1 MNVLTISVLSISLW
15 VKRLCH
21 HQVVAV
27 KSSGVEGSAS
37 TDLEAEIFMIETAE
51 HPVLFVAI
59 WVDG

>member
-27 KSSGVEGSAS
+27 KSSRVEGGAS

-51 HPVLFVAI
+51 CPVLFVAI